1 MAEPEDRD
9 LSARYRAL
17 PDETPPA
24 ALDAAILDAARRD
37 ARMRRAS
44 GLRRW
49 TLPVS
54 LAAVVMLSVLVT
66 LRIEDERPDVAAL
79 RESTGLATP
88 VEEKAPDPYAA
99 LPAEKGSD
107 PVSTRPAARAPQVSA
122 PASAEKKGS
131 DPISALPAPA
141 PAPAPAQRDEAGGM
155 EKKPDEKKL
164 DAVAAPAAPAAPA
177 RESGLR
183 ASPEAASAARGSGF
197 AADAARAPVEAPA
210 SRDRADM
217 SRAKSEARMQDAA
230 PESPRAWL
238 ERIARLRREGRIEEA
253 DKALEAFRNRYP
265 DFEIPEA
272 LREAVLGTR

>member
-1 MAEPEDRD
+1 MPMAEPEDRD

-17 PDETPPA
+17 PDEVPPA

-37 ARMRRAS
+37 VRMRRAS

-99 LPAEKGSD
+99 PPAEKRSD
-107 PVSTRPAARAPQVSA
+107 PISARPAARAPQVSA
-122 PASAEKKGS
+122 PASAGKKGS
-131 DPISALPAPA
+131 DPILAAPA
-141 PAPAPAQRDEAGGM
+141 HAPAQRDETGGM

-177 RESGLR
+177 RESGSR
-183 ASPEAASAARGSGF
+183 VAPEAASAARGSGF

-217 SRAKSEARMQDAA
+217 NRAKSEARMQDAA

-253 DKALEAFRNRYP
+253 DKALEAFRKRHP

>member
-17 PDETPPA
+17 PDEAPPA

-37 ARMRRAS
+37 VRMRRAS

-99 LPAEKGSD
+99 PPAEKGAD

-122 PASAEKKGS
+122 LTSAGKKGS

-141 PAPAPAQRDEAGGM
+141 PAQRDEAGGM
-155 EKKPDEKKL
+155 ERKLEEKKL
-164 DAVAAPAAPAAPA
+164 DAVAAPAAPV

-183 ASPEAASAARGSGF
+183 AVPEVASAARGSGL

-217 SRAKSEARMQDAA
+217 NRAKSEARMQDAA
-230 PESPRAWL
+230 PETPQAWL

-253 DKALEAFRNRYP
+253 DKALEAFRKRHP
-265 DFEIPEA
+265 DYEIPQA
-272 LREAVLGTR
+272 MREAVLGTR

>member
-17 PDETPPA
+17 PEASPPA

-37 ARMRRAS
+37 VRMRRAS

-66 LRIEDERPDVAAL
+66 LRIENERPDVAAL

-88 VEEKAPDPYAA
+88 AEEKAAEPG
-99 LPAEKGSD
+99 PAPRLGK
-107 PVSTRPAARAPQVSA
+107 
-122 PASAEKKGS
+122 ASEKGS

-141 PAPAPAQRDEAGGM
+141 PARRDEAENM
-155 EKKPDEKKL
+155 EKKS
-164 DAVAAPAAPAAPA
+164 DAVAAPAAPAP
-177 RESGLR
+177 ESGMR
-183 ASPEAASAARGSGF
+183 AAPEAAS
-197 AADAARAPVEAPA
+197 AARAPVEAPA
-210 SRDRADM
+210 YRDRADAN
-217 SRAKSEARMQDAA
+217 RAKSEVRMQEAA

-253 DKALEAFRNRYP
+253 DKALEAFRKRHP